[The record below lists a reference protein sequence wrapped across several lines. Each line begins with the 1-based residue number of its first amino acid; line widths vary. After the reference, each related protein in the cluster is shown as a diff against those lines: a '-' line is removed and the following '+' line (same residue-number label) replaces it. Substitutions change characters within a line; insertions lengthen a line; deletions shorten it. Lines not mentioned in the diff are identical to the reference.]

1 MILKEAKDYNQ
12 KEKYKIWV
20 PNDRISEKEEEYIKS
35 RSNNQS
41 QFNQN

>member
-1 MILKEAKDYNQ
+1 MILKEAKEKD
-12 KEKYKIWV
+12 KYKNWV
-20 PNDRISEKEEEYIKS
+20 PNDRISEKEEEYSKS